1 MNSQLS
7 TEPAPDTAFLAP
19 VVVSSSEAKPA
30 PAVWQPGTPQLQI
43 TGVVE
48 HGNAWGRLLGFP
60 TANMPL
66 ENTTVDGV
74 WAGTVRFVE
83 GADEQGGVL
92 GREVEYVAAI
102 SIGTRQTYY
111 SDGVRLL
118 EAHLLDFA
126 GDLYGTTI
134 TVGLHRLVRGQEK
147 FAGSDELVAQLV
159 VDVQDVRDW
168 AADNLAQAAPTN

>member
-1 MNSQLS
+1 MNNQTIVSENPTFS
-7 TEPAPDTAFLAP
+7 APS
-19 VVVSSSEAKPA
+19 VVPTSVAKPA
-30 PAVWQPGTPQLQI
+30 PEVWQPGTPRLEI

-60 TANMPL
+60 TANLPL
-66 ENTTVDGV
+66 DNHDVDGV

-83 GADEQGGVL
+83 GANEETGNP

-126 GDLYGTTI
+126 GDLYGIPI
-134 TVGLHRLVRGQEK
+134 TVGLHELVRGQVK
-147 FAGSDELVAQLV
+147 FAGSDELVAQLI
-159 VDVQDVRDW
+159 VDVQDVRHW
-168 AADNLAQAAPTN
+168 AASNLAGAAQLG